1 MSSQT
6 CVHPVVK
13 ACRLAQHVLLSGAC
27 LFTAAAA
34 ASCPVQALLTI
45 LDSPLNKAGKLKALY
60 VHTAK
65 NVLIQIN
72 PQVRGPREAGGLA
85 D

>member
-1 MSSQT
+1 M
-6 CVHPVVK
+6 H
-13 ACRLAQHVLLSGAC
+13 RLLPPRPAWL
-27 LFTAAAA
+27 
-34 ASCPVQALLTI
+34 QALLTI

-72 PQVRGPREAGGLA
+72 PQVGALSVLSGQA